1 MKELYAKSGPEW
13 TLLTTHLN
21 QVAVAS
27 KAFANYLG
35 LDEKIAFNGAI
46 LHDIGKAHP
55 FFQERLKGKT
65 NRRNVFRHEISSLF
79 FLSAF
84 PKEQRDA
91 LIEMVVAHHKSV
103 KKDIGEK
110 GLLDLEENDEYEDFH
125 LGNWEEWS
133 LDAIAILNELGI
145 SCQKISKNEAL
156 DNLEY
161 CIDYCE
167 KIIKQK
173 GYSKWRGLLMGAD
186 HFASSLIDKTDN
198 QVERIFKT
206 PNLSFYNRQHDL
218 FPLSLKKADSDK
230 KHTIVVACTGAGK
243 TDYLF
248 RRCKGRVFY
257 TLPFQAS
264 INAMFKRV
272 GNDLEKDNPDID
284 IRVLH
289 STSIIV
295 KRKQNEEVSLQN
307 LMGSSIKI
315 LTPHQLA
322 TIALGMNGYE
332 AMILDIKGCDVILDE
347 VHTYSGISQA
357 LVLKLIEVL
366 KSLDC
371 RIHIGTATM
380 PSILYQKIKNILGND
395 VLEVSLSEEELEQFN
410 RHIIHKIDSF
420 ESAQKVILENVAE
433 NKKVLIVMNTIKEAQ
448 QAYQLIKEFY
458 PDTPS
463 LLLHSKFKRGDRNLK
478 EKQLLGLDDFGNPT
492 FEFNTS
498 KEACIVVSTQIV
510 EVSLDIS
517 FDLMITA
524 TAPLDA
530 MIQRFGRVN
539 RKRSKETI
547 GKYKDIYVIA
557 PPETDKDARP
567 YDLNV
572 LQKSFE
578 VLVDGEVLRE
588 KELQQKIDQVYTEI
602 DFLKIEEHSIFKT
615 ETGFQL
621 GKLTHRSKAILFEL
635 LNIDSVSCITE
646 SDVEKYENGDFETR
660 LNLEMS
666 VAYWVVSKMQQS
678 EKGNRPFI
686 IPDKAYDFEIGLD
699 QSEIKQENFN
709 VLNQFL

>member
-1 MKELYAKSGPEW
+1 
-13 TLLTTHLN
+13 
-21 QVAVAS
+21 
-27 KAFANYLG
+27 
-35 LDEKIAFNGAI
+35 
-46 LHDIGKAHP
+46 
-55 FFQERLKGKT
+55 
-65 NRRNVFRHEISSLF
+65 
-79 FLSAF
+79 
-84 PKEQRDA
+84 
-91 LIEMVVAHHKSV
+91 
-103 KKDIGEK
+103 
-110 GLLDLEENDEYEDFH
+110 
-125 LGNWEEWS
+125 
-133 LDAIAILNELGI
+133 
-145 SCQKISKNEAL
+145 
-156 DNLEY
+156 
-161 CIDYCE
+161 
-167 KIIKQK
+167 
-173 GYSKWRGLLMGAD
+173 
-186 HFASSLIDKTDN
+186 
-198 QVERIFKT
+198 
-206 PNLSFYNRQHDL
+206 
-218 FPLSLKKADSDK
+218 
-230 KHTIVVACTGAGK
+230 
-243 TDYLF
+243 
-248 RRCKGRVFY
+248 
-257 TLPFQAS
+257 
-264 INAMFKRV
+264 
-272 GNDLEKDNPDID
+272 
-284 IRVLH
+284 
-289 STSIIV
+289 
-295 KRKQNEEVSLQN
+295 
-307 LMGSSIKI
+307 
-315 LTPHQLA
+315 
-322 TIALGMNGYE
+322 
-332 AMILDIKGCDVILDE
+332 
-347 VHTYSGISQA
+347 
-357 LVLKLIEVL
+357 
-366 KSLDC
+366 
-371 RIHIGTATM
+371 
-380 PSILYQKIKNILGND
+380 
-395 VLEVSLSEEELEQFN
+395 
-410 RHIIHKIDSF
+410 
-420 ESAQKVILENVAE
+420 
-433 NKKVLIVMNTIKEAQ
+433 MNTIKEAQ
-448 QAYQLIKEFY
+448 QAYQLIKELF

-602 DFLKIEEHSIFKT
+602 DFLKIEEHSVFKT

-686 IPDKAYDFEIGLD
+686 IPDKAYDFEVGLD